1 MLQLHI
7 LRRIIKMSIYVQ
19 RGDQNL
25 MVKTVT
31 VLMPVYNSADFIEES
46 LKSVFNQTYQNYK
59 VLVVNDGS
67 TDNTL
72 EILKK
77 YPVEII
83 SYEKNRGISYALN
96 LGIKNIQT
104 DYFVRMDS
112 DDIMHPKRLEIQ
124 VQFMEDNPDI
134 FMMGTTCLHY
144 DGENDWT
151 PMYRRVMDQNELR
164 FLYLFHPV
172 ILHPTVIVR
181 TAPFKNKAYQYRS
194 EMDGIEDFALF
205 KQLVFNENIVN
216 IDFPLMKIR
225 KRENSASSIGK
236 EKTLDL
242 IAKVNYDFL
251 VKNHFN
257 AQFDKI
263 RVLGKILYPIH
274 YKTTVD
280 EIELAKP
287 LIKEMVYHFKIP
299 VNVDKF
305 IEQQKGVIGNEKSE
319 KK

>member
-1 MLQLHI
+1 
-7 LRRIIKMSIYVQ
+7 
-19 RGDQNL
+19 
-25 MVKTVT
+25 
-31 VLMPVYNSADFIEES
+31 MPAYNSADFIEES

-67 TDNTL
+67 SDNTL

-83 SYEKNRGISYALN
+83 SYEKNQGISYALN
-96 LGIKNIQT
+96 LGIENIDT

-124 VQFMEDNPDI
+124 VKFMEDNPDI

-144 DGENDWT
+144 DGNNDWT
-151 PMYRRVMDQNELR
+151 PTYSRVMDKNELQ

-181 TAPFKNKAYQYRS
+181 TKQFKNKGYQYRS
-194 EMDGIEDFALF
+194 EMDGVEDFALF
-205 KQLVFNENIVN
+205 KQLVFNENVVN

-225 KRENSASSIGK
+225 KRKNSASSIGK

-242 IAKVNYDFL
+242 IAKVNQDFL
-251 VKNHFN
+251 VKNNFDE
-257 AQFDKI
+257 QLDKI
-263 RVLGKILYPIH
+263 RLLGKILYPIY
-274 YKTTVD
+274 YKATES
-280 EIELAKP
+280 EIESTKE
-287 LIKEMVYHFKIP
+287 LIEKMVNYFKIP
-299 VNVDKF
+299 VDIEKF
-305 IEQQKGVIGNEKSE
+305 IEQQKEVIRNEKN
-319 KK
+319 